1 MTRTDDREA
10 LRDLIEWADDGG
22 VDDGA
27 ITRKL
32 DLVAALAREKLDA
45 LDAPETYDYG
55 WRVRPGVRCVE
66 CPDCGFT
73 FGADHTVQTDGHPA
87 YDCPNCETAQLAPP
101 TLPPDVRAEIDRH
114 RMTPG
119 ERDALDTLLKWMSS
133 TPTSR
138 TLRALLERHKE
149 GT

>member
-32 DLVAALAREKLDA
+32 DLVAALAREKLAA
-45 LDAPETYDYG
+45 LDAPATYDYG

-101 TLPPDVRAEIDRH
+101 TLPPDVRE
-114 RMTPG
+114 
-119 ERDALDTLLKWMSS
+119 ALYV
-133 TPTSR
+133 
-138 TLRALLERHKE
+138 ALGLAWGSVRGSEEEAAITKSQE
-149 GT
+149 WLADQD